1 MLSTNQQNSPE
12 EVEALRIL
20 NAGYLP
26 EIQESEFIARWLP
39 LLSGKDWRNNVNAWV
54 YEVAKSA
61 QQRVRVLR
69 GATEVAVVPA
79 IFARWPTEI
88 VADPRASISELT
100 AVSDSM
106 SARIPISGITNLR
119 NGLLAQFDRVNDNPA
134 VTAARDAHERE
145 WLELFA
151 FFGVKPSRD
160 FGDLERV
167 IDIDQQ
173 TVELGEL
180 LIDEEL

>member
-39 LLSGKDWRNNVNAWV
+39 LLSGKDWRNNVNTWV

-79 IFARWPTEI
+79 IFA
-88 VADPRASISELT
+88 V
-100 AVSDSM
+100 
-106 SARIPISGITNLR
+106 
-119 NGLLAQFDRVNDNPA
+119 GLP
-134 VTAARDAHERE
+134 
-145 WLELFA
+145 
-151 FFGVKPSRD
+151 KS
-160 FGDLERV
+160 
-167 IDIDQQ
+167 
-173 TVELGEL
+173 
-180 LIDEEL
+180 